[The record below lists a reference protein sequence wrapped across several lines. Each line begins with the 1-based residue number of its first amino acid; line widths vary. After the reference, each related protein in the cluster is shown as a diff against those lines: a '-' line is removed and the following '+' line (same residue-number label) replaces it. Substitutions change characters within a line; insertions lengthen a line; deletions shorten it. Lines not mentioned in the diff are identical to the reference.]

1 MGWLNKPVKR
11 QAQRL
16 LFPELSETE
25 QQIVALL
32 QKADSLHIDLLYQQS
47 GLSSSAVAAAMLN
60 LEMQNIIISLPGKMF
75 QLA

>member
-1 MGWLNKPVKR
+1 
-11 QAQRL
+11 
-16 LFPELSETE
+16 
-25 QQIVALL
+25 
-32 QKADSLHIDLLYQQS
+32 LHIDLLYQQS